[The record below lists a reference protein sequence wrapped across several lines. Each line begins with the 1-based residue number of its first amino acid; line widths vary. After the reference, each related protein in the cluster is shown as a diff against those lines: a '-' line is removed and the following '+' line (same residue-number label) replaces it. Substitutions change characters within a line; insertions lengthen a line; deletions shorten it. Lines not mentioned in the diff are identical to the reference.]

1 MRFSFR
7 APFEVARSGDDNS
20 VHGLHRAIAIPFCHQ
35 RERGWSTT
43 FVLMSFLHRRAHG
56 ARRDSL
62 VFSACSAVSA
72 VEKRSKL
79 ASTRLGETTRA
90 RSAAQHGALDG
101 GEEQS
106 LKKELAETTVT
117 SARAWIEKAGI

>member
-1 MRFSFR
+1 MVSGKAEGSERSFS
-7 APFEVARSGDDNS
+7 ACC
-20 VHGLHRAIAIPFCHQ
+20 AI
-35 RERGWSTT
+35 GWSTT

-79 ASTRLGETTRA
+79 ASTRLGETTRYCILSLA
-90 RSAAQHGALDG
+90 KGSADAV
-101 GEEQS
+101 GEERPGFS
-106 LKKELAETTVT
+106 YDSE
-117 SARAWIEKAGI
+117 

>member
-1 MRFSFR
+1 MKAEYDFSEGQRGKFYHPDARFSFPVYLE
-7 APFEVARSGDDNS
+7 A
-20 VHGLHRAIAIPFCHQ
+20 
-35 RERGWSTT
+35 GWSTT

-79 ASTRLGETTRA
+79 ASTRLGETT
-90 RSAAQHGALDG
+90 
-101 GEEQS
+101 
-106 LKKELAETTVT
+106 
-117 SARAWIEKAGI
+117 